1 MAQAGEIEELA
12 EGFLAMLANERGAS
26 EHTVRAYARE
36 VRSFAAYL
44 VETLGKDVRVGKVE
58 HLHIRA
64 YLGALYER
72 GLTKASA
79 ARALAAVRSW
89 FKWLAK
95 GGRGAE
101 NRALVAVGSWFK
113 WLAKEGKVA
122 QNPALLVSTP
132 KLPKHLPRVPSVE
145 EVNRVL
151 NSLDGEGA
159 AKKDEVEAAA
169 WPERDRVIFELL
181 YGCGIRN
188 SELVGL
194 NMGSVKWRDDAVLVR
209 GKGRKERLVP
219 LGDEA
224 AAALRAYLPLRE
236 AKLMAAGKGGL
247 VHEGP
252 LMMNLR
258 MRGDCR
264 LTTRSVGR
272 IVKAIALSRG
282 LAADVHPHTL
292 RHAFGTHMLEEG
304 ADLRAIQEMLGHE
317 RLSTTQRY
325 TQLTVGQVQK
335 VYDETHPRAKGV
347 PDVKLPALPVSEAV
361 VLFAQGV
368 LIEVAGFFGREFG
381 VVGVETRGVPL
392 FHGDHRLIVGRESL
406 FGVDSVDPRINGLS
420 VVLQQLGEV

>member
-1 MAQAGEIEELA
+1 MAEQ
-12 EGFLAMLANERGAS
+12 FLAMLANERGSS

-44 VETLGKDVRVGKVE
+44 EKTLGKNARVAKVD

-64 YLGALYER
+64 YLGLLYER

-95 GGRGAE
+95 
-101 NRALVAVGSWFK
+101 
-113 WLAKEGKVA
+113 EGKVK

-132 KLPKHLPRVPSVE
+132 KLPKHLPRVPSME

-151 NSLDGEGA
+151 NSLESEGSV
-159 AKKDEVEAAA
+159 AKDKQDAAA

-194 NMGSVKWRDDAVLVR
+194 DMGSVKWRDAAVLVR

-224 AAALRAYLPLRE
+224 AVALKAYLPLRE
-236 AKLMAAGKGGL
+236 AKLLAAGKGAL
-247 VHEGP
+247 VVNGP
-252 LMMNLR
+252 LVMNLR

-335 VYDETHPRAKGV
+335 VYDETHPRAK
-347 PDVKLPALPVSEAV
+347 
-361 VLFAQGV
+361 
-368 LIEVAGFFGREFG
+368 
-381 VVGVETRGVPL
+381 
-392 FHGDHRLIVGRESL
+392 
-406 FGVDSVDPRINGLS
+406 
-420 VVLQQLGEV
+420 

>member
-1 MAQAGEIEELA
+1 VSEFRAKA
-12 EGFLAMLANERGAS
+12 ETFLAMLTNERGAS
-26 EHTVRAYARE
+26 EHTVRAYTRE
-36 VRSFAAYL
+36 IRSFAGFL
-44 VETLGKDVRVGKVE
+44 ETKFGKDGGFAAVE

-64 YLGALYER
+64 YLALLYDR

-95 GGRGAE
+95 
-101 NRALVAVGSWFK
+101 
-113 WLAKEGKVA
+113 EGVIQ

-132 KLPKHLPRVPSVE
+132 KRPVRLPRVPSME
-145 EVNRVL
+145 DVNRVL
-151 NSLDGEGA
+151 NSLDGAGKKTGDQDA
-159 AKKDEVEAAA
+159 AT

-188 SELVGL
+188 SELVGI
-194 NMGSVKWRDDAVLVR
+194 NMTDIQWNNDAILVR
-209 GKGRKERLVP
+209 GKGRKERYVP

-224 AAALRAYLPLRE
+224 AVSVRALLPLRE
-236 AKLMAAGKGGL
+236 AKLLAAGKGAL
-247 VHEGP
+247 VHAGP
-252 LMMNLR
+252 LLTNMR

-272 IVKAIALSRG
+272 IVKAIAQSRG

-325 TQLTVGQVQK
+325 TQLTVGQVQR
-335 VYDETHPRAKGV
+335 VYDETHPRAK
-347 PDVKLPALPVSEAV
+347 
-361 VLFAQGV
+361 
-368 LIEVAGFFGREFG
+368 
-381 VVGVETRGVPL
+381 
-392 FHGDHRLIVGRESL
+392 
-406 FGVDSVDPRINGLS
+406 
-420 VVLQQLGEV
+420 

>member
-1 MAQAGEIEELA
+1 MGKAGEIEGLA

-36 VRSFAAYL
+36 VRNFAAYL
-44 VETLGKDVRVGKVE
+44 RETLGDGTRVGKVE

-64 YLGALYER
+64 YLGLLYER

-95 GGRGAE
+95 
-101 NRALVAVGSWFK
+101 
-113 WLAKEGKVA
+113 EGKVK

-132 KLPKHLPRVPSVE
+132 KLPKHLPRVPSME

-151 NSLDGEGA
+151 NSLEGEGA
-159 AKKDEVEAAA
+159 VAKEKQDAVA

-194 NMGSVKWRDDAVLVR
+194 DMGSVKWRDDAVLVR

-224 AAALRAYLPLRE
+224 AVALRAYLPLRE
-236 AKLMAAGKGGL
+236 AKLLAAGKGDL
-247 VHEGP
+247 VHDGP

-335 VYDETHPRAKGV
+335 VYDETHPRAK
-347 PDVKLPALPVSEAV
+347 
-361 VLFAQGV
+361 
-368 LIEVAGFFGREFG
+368 
-381 VVGVETRGVPL
+381 
-392 FHGDHRLIVGRESL
+392 
-406 FGVDSVDPRINGLS
+406 
-420 VVLQQLGEV
+420 

>member
-1 MAQAGEIEELA
+1 MA
-12 EGFLAMLANERGAS
+12 EGFLAMLTNERGAS

-36 VRSFAAYL
+36 VRSFATYL
-44 VETLGKDVRVGKVE
+44 RETLGSDAGVGKVE
-58 HLHIRA
+58 HLQIRA
-64 YLGALYER
+64 YLGLLYER

-79 ARALAAVRSW
+79 ARALAAIR
-89 FKWLAK
+89 
-95 GGRGAE
+95 
-101 NRALVAVGSWFK
+101 SWFK
-113 WLAKEGKVA
+113 WLAKEGKVK

-151 NSLDGEGA
+151 NSLDVMGSGETR
-159 AKKDEVEAAA
+159 KDEGEAAA

-194 NMGSVKWRDDAVLVR
+194 DMGSVKWRDDAVLVR

-236 AKLMAAGKGGL
+236 AKLLAAGKGAL
-247 VHEGP
+247 AANGP

-335 VYDETHPRAKGV
+335 VYDETHPRAK
-347 PDVKLPALPVSEAV
+347 
-361 VLFAQGV
+361 
-368 LIEVAGFFGREFG
+368 
-381 VVGVETRGVPL
+381 
-392 FHGDHRLIVGRESL
+392 
-406 FGVDSVDPRINGLS
+406 
-420 VVLQQLGEV
+420 

>member
-1 MAQAGEIEELA
+1 MQGTSEIEGLA
-12 EGFLAMLANERGAS
+12 EAFLAMLANERGAS
-26 EHTVRAYARE
+26 AHTVRAYARE

-44 VETLGKDVRVGKVE
+44 SETLGERGSVSAVE

-64 YLGALYER
+64 YLGVLYER

-79 ARALAAVRSW
+79 ARALAAVR
-89 FKWLAK
+89 
-95 GGRGAE
+95 
-101 NRALVAVGSWFK
+101 SWFK

-132 KLPKHLPRVPSVE
+132 KLPKHLPRVPSME

-151 NSLDGEGA
+151 NSLEGDGA
-159 AKKDEVEAAA
+159 AKKDDAEAAA

-188 SELVGL
+188 SELVGI
-194 NMGSVKWRDDAVLVR
+194 NMQDIHWKNDAILVK
-209 GKGRKERLVP
+209 GKGKKERYVP

-224 AAALRAYLPLRE
+224 AVALRAFVPLRE
-236 AKLMAAGKGGL
+236 AKLLAAGRGAL

-252 LMMNLR
+252 LVTNLR

-325 TQLTVGQVQK
+325 TQLTVGQVQR
-335 VYDETHPRAKGV
+335 VYDETHPRAK
-347 PDVKLPALPVSEAV
+347 
-361 VLFAQGV
+361 
-368 LIEVAGFFGREFG
+368 
-381 VVGVETRGVPL
+381 
-392 FHGDHRLIVGRESL
+392 
-406 FGVDSVDPRINGLS
+406 
-420 VVLQQLGEV
+420 

>member
-1 MAQAGEIEELA
+1 MADRTLSTLVER
-12 EGFLAMLANERGAS
+12 FLAMLANERGAS

-36 VRSFAAYL
+36 VRTFAAYL
-44 VETLGKDVRVGKVE
+44 RETLGDDARVGKVG

-64 YLGALYER
+64 YMGLLYER

-79 ARALAAVRSW
+79 ARALAAIR
-89 FKWLAK
+89 
-95 GGRGAE
+95 
-101 NRALVAVGSWFK
+101 SWFK
-113 WLAKEGKVA
+113 WLAKEGKVK

-151 NSLDGEGA
+151 NSLEGGEARKGA
-159 AKKDEVEAAA
+159 ASKDGGDAAR

-194 NMGSVKWRDDAVLVR
+194 DMGSVKWRDDAVLVR

-224 AAALRAYLPLRE
+224 AVALRAYLPLRE
-236 AKLMAAGKGGL
+236 AKLLAAGRAGL
-247 VHEGP
+247 VQEGP

-335 VYDETHPRAKGV
+335 VYDETHPRAK
-347 PDVKLPALPVSEAV
+347 
-361 VLFAQGV
+361 
-368 LIEVAGFFGREFG
+368 
-381 VVGVETRGVPL
+381 
-392 FHGDHRLIVGRESL
+392 
-406 FGVDSVDPRINGLS
+406 
-420 VVLQQLGEV
+420 

>member
-1 MAQAGEIEELA
+1 MSKPVQEIEGLV
-12 EGFLAMLANERGAS
+12 EGFLAMLSNERGSS

-44 VETLGKDVRVGKVE
+44 GETLGEGGKIGSVE
-58 HLHIRA
+58 HLQIRA
-64 YLGALYER
+64 YLGLLYER

-79 ARALAAVRSW
+79 ARALAAVR
-89 FKWLAK
+89 
-95 GGRGAE
+95 
-101 NRALVAVGSWFK
+101 SWFK

-132 KLPKHLPRVPSVE
+132 KLPKHLPRVPSME

-151 NSLDGEGA
+151 NSLDGAGPVE
-159 AKKDEVEAAA
+159 KNRQEAAA
-169 WPERDRVIFELL
+169 WPERDRVIFEML

-194 NMGSVKWRDDAVLVR
+194 DMGSVRWRDDAVLVR

-224 AAALRAYLPLRE
+224 AVALKAYLPLRE
-236 AKLMAAGKGGL
+236 AKLNAAGKGGL
-247 VHEGP
+247 VAAGP
-252 LMMNLR
+252 LLTNLR

-325 TQLTVGQVQK
+325 TQLTVSQVQK
-335 VYDETHPRAKGV
+335 VYDETHPRAK
-347 PDVKLPALPVSEAV
+347 
-361 VLFAQGV
+361 
-368 LIEVAGFFGREFG
+368 
-381 VVGVETRGVPL
+381 
-392 FHGDHRLIVGRESL
+392 
-406 FGVDSVDPRINGLS
+406 
-420 VVLQQLGEV
+420 

>member
-1 MAQAGEIEELA
+1 M
-12 EGFLAMLANERGAS
+12 
-26 EHTVRAYARE
+26 
-36 VRSFAAYL
+36 
-44 VETLGKDVRVGKVE
+44 
-58 HLHIRA
+58 
-64 YLGALYER
+64 
-72 GLTKASA
+72 
-79 ARALAAVRSW
+79 
-89 FKWLAK
+89 
-95 GGRGAE
+95 
-101 NRALVAVGSWFK
+101 
-113 WLAKEGKVA
+113 
-122 QNPALLVSTP
+122 
-132 KLPKHLPRVPSVE
+132 E

-151 NSLDGEGA
+151 NSLEGEGA
-159 AKKDEVEAAA
+159 VAKEKQDAVA

-194 NMGSVKWRDDAVLVR
+194 DMGSVKWRDDAVLVR

-224 AAALRAYLPLRE
+224 AVALRAYLPLRE
-236 AKLMAAGKGGL
+236 TKLLAAGKGAL
-247 VHEGP
+247 VHDGP

-335 VYDETHPRAKGV
+335 VYDETHPRAK
-347 PDVKLPALPVSEAV
+347 
-361 VLFAQGV
+361 
-368 LIEVAGFFGREFG
+368 
-381 VVGVETRGVPL
+381 
-392 FHGDHRLIVGRESL
+392 
-406 FGVDSVDPRINGLS
+406 
-420 VVLQQLGEV
+420 

>member
-1 MAQAGEIEELA
+1 MREEVSEFGRLA

-36 VRSFAAYL
+36 VRNFAVYL
-44 VETLGKDVRVGKVE
+44 GETLGKDAKVGAVE

-64 YLGALYER
+64 YMGLLYER

-79 ARALAAVRSW
+79 ARALAAVR
-89 FKWLAK
+89 
-95 GGRGAE
+95 
-101 NRALVAVGSWFK
+101 SWFK

-159 AKKDEVEAAA
+159 AKKDQVGTAA

-224 AAALRAYLPLRE
+224 AGALRAYLPLRE
-236 AKLMAAGKGGL
+236 AKLMAAGKGAL

-335 VYDETHPRAKGV
+335 VYDETHPRAK
-347 PDVKLPALPVSEAV
+347 
-361 VLFAQGV
+361 
-368 LIEVAGFFGREFG
+368 
-381 VVGVETRGVPL
+381 
-392 FHGDHRLIVGRESL
+392 
-406 FGVDSVDPRINGLS
+406 
-420 VVLQQLGEV
+420 